1 MARSGMLLTILA
13 TLLVSGCGSLNKPLP
28 YPIADALAV
37 PEYKQD
43 LKGMKFYFGNQS
55 HPPVAKSF
63 GVKTT
68 AQRASKDNE
77 GNEDC
82 ARAFASALIRLR
94 SVALREGG
102 DAVIN
107 IKSNWKHNEVS
118 SETYYQCA
126 TGALM
131 SGVALKGE
139 VVKLK

>member
-1 MARSGMLLTILA
+1 MVRSGTLLTIAA
-13 TLLVSGCGSLNKPLP
+13 TLVVSGCGNINRPLP

-43 LKGMKFYFGNQS
+43 LKGVQLYFGNQS
-55 HPPVAKSF
+55 HPPVAESF

-68 AQRASKDNE
+68 AQRANKSEQGGEN
-77 GNEDC
+77 C

-94 SVALREGG
+94 SVALRAGG
-102 DAVIN
+102 NAVIN
-107 IKSNWKHNEVS
+107 IKSNWKNVEVS
-118 SETYYQCA
+118 SETEYQCA